1 MLFDKLV
8 KEQGIN
14 NWIYIWSNFVYHSVF
29 LNTNLFFQALGNE
42 TDSEDL
48 KWNIYDIIKTIKDP
62 EKPNNLEVRY
72 RYLMNILNIDLRK
85 SSYC

>member
-1 MLFDKLV
+1 MIERCILFS
-8 KEQGIN
+8 IS
-14 NWIYIWSNFVYHSVF
+14 I
-29 LNTNLFFQALGNE
+29 NTNLFFQALGNE

-72 RYLMNILNIDLRK
+72 RYLMNIFNIDLRK
-85 SSYC
+85 SFYY